1 MLSALLYLR
10 ATSFRN
16 WVVAR
21 VRRLRQPKYLLGA
34 IVGGAYFYFF
44 FFRSLA
50 TPPGPRAGT
59 ALPDAA
65 REAMEAAVTLPADW
79 LPATTAFG
87 SLALLIFTTF
97 MWVVPTQ
104 RAALGFS
111 EAEIAFLFPAPV
123 KRRSLVHF
131 RLISAQLRSLVGA
144 GVMMLFSQRWSAL
157 GGNALT
163 HAFGWWFIFSALN
176 LHFSG
181 ASFTLTRLTDLGLQ
195 AWRRR
200 ILVLGMIASVF
211 IAALLRLPAELPS
224 PPLGTGIDLPA
235 ASEWLVALTTTAPL
249 SWLLAPFRI
258 VVAPFLAVDTR
269 AFFIALGPTLAVL
282 TLHYLWVVK
291 SAVAFEDAAVDY
303 AQKRGARLAAWRTGG
318 RRPDDAFTKARAAP
332 FPLADAG
339 RPELAFLWKNLLS
352 TWPYFTVR
360 VWGLAALVIA
370 GAGIWLRRQPEG
382 PLLASTVGGVAL
394 IFSAYVVI
402 VGPQFARQDI
412 RSDLTHA
419 DLLKTYPL
427 PGWQIVL
434 GELLAPTVILT
445 GVLWLTLLTAVVT
458 LQPVGLGL
466 SWLTPSLRL
475 AAGLGLA
482 CVAPV
487 MVALQLLVPNA
498 AALFFPGWFQMSRT
512 RGGGPEVIGQR
523 MIFFFAQVLTML
535 CALLPAFLVGG
546 AVILMLHWIIGLT
559 AAVVC
564 ASLAVWVVLAG
575 EVWAGVHWLG
585 TRFESLD
592 LSADLRP

>member
-50 TPPGPRAGT
+50 TPPGPRGGAAMT
-59 ALPDAA
+59 DAA
-65 REAMEAAVTLPADW
+65 RQAMESAVTLPADW

-87 SLALLIFTTF
+87 SLALLVFITF

-123 KRRSLVHF
+123 HRRSLVHF

-144 GVMMLFSQRWSAL
+144 VVMMLFSQRWSAL

-181 ASFTLTRLTDLGLQ
+181 ASFTLTRLTDLGLG

-200 ILVLGMIASVF
+200 LLVLGLIAGVF
-211 IAALLRLPAELPS
+211 IAAMLRLPSELPS

-235 ASEWLVALTTTAPL
+235 ATEWLVALTTTAPL
-249 SWLLAPFRI
+249 SWLLAPFQL
-258 VVAPFLAVDTR
+258 VAAPFLAVDLR
-269 AFFIALGPTLAVL
+269 GFFLALGPTIAVL
-282 TLHYLWVVK
+282 TLHYLWVVR

-303 AQKRGARLAAWRTGG
+303 AQKRGARLAAWRNGG
-318 RRPDDAFTKARAAP
+318 RRPDDTFTKGRAAP
-332 FPLADAG
+332 FRLTDAG

-352 TWPYFTVR
+352 TWPYFTLR
-360 VWGLAALVIA
+360 VWAIAALVVA
-370 GAGIWLRRQPEG
+370 GAGIWVRRNPEIQ
-382 PLLASTVGGVAL
+382 LLASTAGGVAL
-394 IFSAYVVI
+394 IFSTYVLI
-402 VGPQFARQDI
+402 AGPQFARQDI
-412 RSDLTHA
+412 RSDLIHA

-466 SWLTPSLRL
+466 TWLTPSLRL

-482 CVAPV
+482 VVAPV

-498 AALFFPGWFQMSRT
+498 AALLFPGWFQMSRT

-535 CALLPAFLVGG
+535 CALVPAILMGG

-564 ASLAVWVVLAG
+564 ASLAVLVVLAV

-585 TRFESLD
+585 TRFETLD